1 MLFRRPFHGYELYQI
16 IRAHGELY
24 ADPKK
29 ANLYYLLDRLAKKGD
44 LVVQAS

>member
-1 MLFRRPFHGYELYQI
+1 MLFRRPLHGYELYQI